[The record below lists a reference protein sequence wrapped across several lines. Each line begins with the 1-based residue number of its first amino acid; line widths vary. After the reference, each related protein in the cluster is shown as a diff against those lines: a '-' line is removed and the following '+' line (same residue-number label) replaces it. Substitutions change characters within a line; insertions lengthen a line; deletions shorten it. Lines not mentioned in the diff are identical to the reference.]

1 MSTQPSDHNS
11 PNQSSR
17 LTDRSEDMWET
28 SEAAKSLERM
38 KSNPRIKYIVII
50 VPEDA
55 CPACQNLTGTYPKD
69 QVPRLPIEECSHP
82 LGCRSYYLPY
92 LDEIFP

>member
-1 MSTQPSDHNS
+1 MPDQPSD
-11 PNQSSR
+11 QSVKYPSQR
-17 LTDRSEDMWET
+17 LTERTDDVWET

-38 KSNPRIKYIVII
+38 RTNPRIKYVVIV

-69 QVPRLPIEECSHP
+69 QVPRLPYGECSHP
-82 LGCRSYYLPY
+82 RGCRAYYLPY

>member
-1 MSTQPSDHNS
+1 MSNQPPDKTTAHPSL
-11 PNQSSR
+11 R

-28 SEAAKSLERM
+28 SEAAQSLERM
-38 KSNPRIKYIVII
+38 KANPRIKYIVIV

-69 QVPRLPIEECSHP
+69 QVPHLPIEKCSHP
-82 LGCRSYYLPY
+82 LGCRSFYLPY

>member
-1 MSTQPSDHNS
+1 MSAQNPDQPS
-11 PNQSSR
+11 QER
-17 LTDRSEDMWET
+17 AAKLTDRTDDIWET

-38 KSNPRIKYIVII
+38 RANPRIKYIVVV

-69 QVPRLPIEECSHP
+69 QVPRLPYEQCSHP
-82 LGCRSYYLPY
+82 LGCRSYYIPY
-92 LDEIFP
+92 LDEVFP

>member
-1 MSTQPSDHNS
+1 MPTQKHDQTSSNP
-11 PNQSSR
+11 SSR
-17 LTDRSEDMWET
+17 LTDRSGDTWET
-28 SEAAKSLERM
+28 SEAALSLERM
-38 KSNPRIKYIVII
+38 KANPRIKYIVIV

-69 QVPRLPIEECSHP
+69 QVPCLPYEVCSHP
-82 LGCRSYYLPY
+82 LGCRSYYAPY

>member
-1 MSTQPSDHNS
+1 VPDQKND
-11 PNQSSR
+11 QSSKAQPLR
-17 LTDRSEDMWET
+17 LTDRTDDLWE
-28 SEAAKSLERM
+28 SSSAAQALARM
-38 KSNPRIKYIVII
+38 QANPRIKYIVIV

-69 QVPRLPIEECSHP
+69 QVPHLPYEECSHP

-92 LDEIFP
+92 LDEIYP

>member
-1 MSTQPSDHNS
+1 VSNQPPDHNS
-11 PNQSSR
+11 TNPSSR

-28 SEAAKSLERM
+28 SEAAQSLERM
-38 KSNPRIKYIVII
+38 KANPRIKYIVIV

-69 QVPRLPIEECSHP
+69 QVPRLPYEECSHP

>member
-1 MSTQPSDHNS
+1 MSTQPPDQTSNPS
-11 PNQSSR
+11 LR

-28 SEAAKSLERM
+28 SEAAQSLERM
-38 KSNPRIKYIVII
+38 KANPRIKYVVIA

>member
-1 MSTQPSDHNS
+1 MSTQPPDPTSTNPS
-11 PNQSSR
+11 NR

-28 SEAAKSLERM
+28 SEAAQALERM
-38 KSNPRIKYIVII
+38 QANPRIKYIVI
-50 VPEDA
+50 VAPEDA

-69 QVPRLPIEECSHP
+69 QVPQLPFEECSHP
-82 LGCRSYYLPY
+82 LGCRSFYLPY

>member
-1 MSTQPSDHNS
+1 MT
-11 PNQSSR
+11 NQKPDQSSVYPSSR
-17 LTDRSEDMWET
+17 LTDRSDELWET
-28 SEAAKSLERM
+28 SEAAQSLERM
-38 KSNPRIKYIVII
+38 KVNPRIKYIVIV

-69 QVPRLPIEECSHP
+69 QVPRLPIEKCSHP

>member
-1 MSTQPSDHNS
+1 VANDKPDQKKAD
-11 PNQSSR
+11 QALR
-17 LTDRSEDMWET
+17 LTDRSEEMWST

-38 KSNPRIKYIVII
+38 RANPRIKYIVIV

-69 QVPRLPIEECSHP
+69 QVPRLPFEQCSHP
-82 LGCRSYYLPY
+82 LGCRSFYLPY

>member
-1 MSTQPSDHNS
+1 MPTQKSDPSTESQPLK
-11 PNQSSR
+11 
-17 LTDRSEDMWET
+17 LTDRTDDLWET

-38 KSNPRIKYIVII
+38 KANPRIKYIVVC

-55 CPACQNLTGTYPKD
+55 CPACQNLTGTYSKD
-69 QVPRLPIEECSHP
+69 QVPQLPYQECSHP
-82 LGCRSYYLPY
+82 LGCRSYYIPY